1 MMRSFLFIILFIFS
15 CPLLSFSQ
23 HEIKAVF
30 TDIPPDIDG
39 FVNESIW
46 SEAAVINEFY
56 QQLPKNG
63 EPATEKTEFLFLFDR
78 NNIYIGV

>member
-56 QQLPKNG
+56 QQLPKTGNR
-63 EPATEKTEFLFLFDR
+63 PQKKLNFSFSSTEIIFT
-78 NNIYIGV
+78 